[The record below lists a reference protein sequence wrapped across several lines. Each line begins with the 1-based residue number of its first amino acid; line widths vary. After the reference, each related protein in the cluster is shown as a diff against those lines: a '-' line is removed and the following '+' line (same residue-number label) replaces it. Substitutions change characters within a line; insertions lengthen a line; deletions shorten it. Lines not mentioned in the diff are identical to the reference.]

1 MKIFKNISIYYLL
14 SSIVIFLIFLFKIF
28 SDDLNFNYNMKYFA
42 LSILMIIFS
51 ILSFKLE
58 KTYKIYLNITILSII
73 ISIYSF
79 EIYLSYEKLKIS
91 QLTKLS
97 FIEKHRKII
106 KTEVVG
112 VIPPKTHLNKNY
124 DYFPLSGISKLET
137 VYCNELGFF
146 TTYKS
151 DRYGFNNNDYLWDEK
166 IIDYVLIGDS
176 FVHGACVHNKDNLSN
191 QIMRISKKNS
201 LNLGMGGNSVLINF
215 ATIKEYVKKNKVKNV
230 LFFFTEDNDLEGL
243 KNEAENKILKKY
255 LIEKNFR
262 QDLNKKQKQLDS
274 LLLTVYKNELK
285 KEKKKES
292 KNKKIHIYE
301 ILKLY
306 KFRSLTID
314 FFNKKKFDTIDSYN
328 LFEQIITDVDSYLK
342 QKKIELYVIYLPS
355 YSRITNRE
363 YNESKYK
370 KVMNI
375 LNDKQ
380 IKVIDIYNEL
390 FKNKK
395 KIINLFALSGA
406 GHYNSE
412 GYRLI
417 SEIVYKKIS
426 DQKF

>member
-1 MKIFKNISIYYLL
+1 M
-14 SSIVIFLIFLFKIF
+14 IFLIFLFKIF

>member
-28 SDDLNFNYNMKYFA
+28 SDDLNFNYNIKYLA
-42 LSILMIIFS
+42 LSTLMIIFS

-58 KTYKIYLNITILSII
+58 KTYKIYLNITILSLI

-97 FIEKHRKII
+97 FIERHKKIK
-106 KTEVVG
+106 KTEVVS
-112 VIPPKTHLNKNY
+112 VIAPKTHLNKNN
-124 DYFPLSGISKLET
+124 DYFPLSGISKIET

-151 DRYGFNNNDYLWDEK
+151 DRYGFNNKNNLWDEK

-176 FVHGACVHNKDNLSN
+176 FVHGACVHNQDNLSN
-191 QIMRISKKNS
+191 QIMKISKKNS
-201 LNLGMGGNSVLINF
+201 LNLGMAGNSVLINF
-215 ATIKEYVKKNKVKNV
+215 ATIKEYVKKGKVKNV
-230 LFFFTEDNDLEGL
+230 LLFFTEDNDLEGL

-255 LIEKNFR
+255 LIEKSFY
-262 QDLNKKQKQLDS
+262 QDLKKKQKQLDS
-274 LLLTVYKNELK
+274 ILLTIYKNELK

-292 KNKKIHIYE
+292 EYIKIHIYE

-306 KFRSLTID
+306 RFRSLTID
-314 FFNKKKFDTIDSYN
+314 FFDKKKFDTLDSYN
-328 LFEQIITDVDSYLK
+328 LFEQIITDVDNYLK
-342 QKKIELYVIYLPS
+342 QNNIELYVIYLPS
-355 YSRITNRE
+355 YSRITNRK

-370 KVMNI
+370 NVMNI
-375 LNDKQ
+375 LNEKQ

-390 FKNKK
+390 FKTKK
-395 KIINLFALSGA
+395 DIISLFALSGA

-426 DQKF
+426 RQKF

>member
-1 MKIFKNISIYYLL
+1 MKNFKNISIYYLL

-28 SDDLNFNYNMKYFA
+28 SDDLNFNYNIKYFA

-106 KTEVVG
+106 KTEVVS

-230 LFFFTEDNDLEGL
+230 LLFFTEDNDLEGL

-255 LIEKNFR
+255 LIDKNFR
-262 QDLNKKQKQLDS
+262 QDLNKKQKQLNN

-328 LFEQIITDVDSYLK
+328 LFEQIITDVDNYLK

-363 YNESKYK
+363 YSESKYK

-395 KIINLFALSGA
+395 NIINLFALSGA

-426 DQKF
+426 GQKF

>member
-1 MKIFKNISIYYLL
+1 MKNFKNISIYYLL

-28 SDDLNFNYNMKYFA
+28 SDDLNFNYNIKYLA
-42 LSILMIIFS
+42 LSTLMIIFS
-51 ILSFKLE
+51 ILSFKIK
-58 KTYKIYLNITILSII
+58 KTYKIYLNISIFSLI

-97 FIEKHRKII
+97 FIEKHKKIK
-106 KTEVVG
+106 KTEVVS
-112 VIPPKTHLNKNY
+112 VIPPKTHLNKNN
-124 DYFPLSGISKLET
+124 DYFPLSGISKMET

-151 DRYGFNNNDYLWDEK
+151 DRYGFNNNNNLWDKK

-176 FVHGACVHNKDNLSN
+176 FVHGACVHNQDNLSN
-191 QIMRISKKNS
+191 QIMNISKKNS
-201 LNLGMGGNSVLINF
+201 LNLGMAGNSVLINF
-215 ATIKEYVKKNKVKNV
+215 ATIKEYVKKDKVKNV
-230 LFFFTEDNDLEGL
+230 LFFFTEENDLEGL
-243 KNEAENKILKKY
+243 KSEAENKILKKY

-262 QDLNKKQKQLDS
+262 QDLKKKQKQLDS
-274 LLLTVYKNELK
+274 ILLTIYKNELK

-292 KNKKIHIYE
+292 ENKQIHIYE

-314 FFNKKKFDTIDSYN
+314 FFNKKKIDKLDTYN
-328 LFEQIITDVDSYLK
+328 LFDQIITDVDNYLK
-342 QKKIELYVIYLPS
+342 QNNIELYVIYLPS
-355 YSRITNRE
+355 YSRVLNSE
-363 YNESKYK
+363 YNEIKYK
-370 KVMNI
+370 NFINI
-375 LNDKQ
+375 LNDKK

-390 FKNKK
+390 FKTKK
-395 KIINLFALSGA
+395 NLVNLFALSGA
-406 GHYNSE
+406 GHYNPE

-426 DQKF
+426 GQKF

>member
-1 MKIFKNISIYYLL
+1 MKIFKNISTYYLL
-14 SSIVIFLIFLFKIF
+14 SSIVIFLIFLFKIL
-28 SDDLNFNYNMKYFA
+28 SDDLNFNYNIKYFA

-97 FIEKHRKII
+97 FIEKYRKTI

-151 DRYGFNNNDYLWDEK
+151 DRYGFNNSDYLWDEK

-230 LFFFTEDNDLEGL
+230 LLFFTEDNDLEGL
-243 KNEAENKILKKY
+243 KNEAENEILKKY
-255 LIEKNFR
+255 LIEKNFS

-314 FFNKKKFDTIDSYN
+314 FFDKKKFDTIDSYN
-328 LFEQIITDVDSYLK
+328 LFEQIITDVDNYLK
-342 QKKIELYVIYLPS
+342 QNKIELYVIYLPS

-380 IKVIDIYNEL
+380 IKIIDIYNEL

-395 KIINLFALSGA
+395 NIINLFTLSGA

-426 DQKF
+426 GQKF

>member
-1 MKIFKNISIYYLL
+1 MKIFKNISTYYLL
-14 SSIVIFLIFLFKIF
+14 SSIVIFLIFLFKIL
-28 SDDLNFNYNMKYFA
+28 SDDLNFNYNIKYFA

-97 FIEKHRKII
+97 FIEKYRKTI

-151 DRYGFNNNDYLWDEK
+151 DRYGFNNSDYLWDEK

-230 LFFFTEDNDLEGL
+230 LLFFTEDNDLEGL
-243 KNEAENKILKKY
+243 KNEAENEILKKY

-314 FFNKKKFDTIDSYN
+314 FFDKKKFDTIDSYN
-328 LFEQIITDVDSYLK
+328 LFEQIITDVDNYLK
-342 QKKIELYVIYLPS
+342 QNKIELYVIYLPS

-380 IKVIDIYNEL
+380 IKIIDIYNEL

-395 KIINLFALSGA
+395 NIINLFTLSGA

-426 DQKF
+426 GQKF

>member
-1 MKIFKNISIYYLL
+1 MKIFKNISTYYLL
-14 SSIVIFLIFLFKIF
+14 SSIVIFLIFLFKIL
-28 SDDLNFNYNMKYFA
+28 SDDLNFNYNIKYFA

-97 FIEKHRKII
+97 FIEKYRKTI

-151 DRYGFNNNDYLWDEK
+151 DRYGFNNSDYLWDEK

-230 LFFFTEDNDLEGL
+230 LLFFTEDNDLEGL
-243 KNEAENKILKKY
+243 KNEAENEILKKY
-255 LIEKNFR
+255 LIEKNFS

-314 FFNKKKFDTIDSYN
+314 F
-328 LFEQIITDVDSYLK
+328 LQLM
-342 QKKIELYVIYLPS
+342 L
-355 YSRITNRE
+355 
-363 YNESKYK
+363 
-370 KVMNI
+370 
-375 LNDKQ
+375 
-380 IKVIDIYNEL
+380 
-390 FKNKK
+390 
-395 KIINLFALSGA
+395 
-406 GHYNSE
+406 
-412 GYRLI
+412 
-417 SEIVYKKIS
+417 
-426 DQKF
+426 

>member
-28 SDDLNFNYNMKYFA
+28 SDDLNFNYNIKYLV
-42 LSILMIIFS
+42 LSTLMIIFS

-58 KTYKIYLNITILSII
+58 KTYKTYLNITTLSLIF
-73 ISIYSF
+73 SIYSF

-97 FIEKHRKII
+97 FIESHKKIK

-112 VIPPKTHLNKNY
+112 VIAPKTHLNKKN
-124 DYFPLSGISKLET
+124 DYFPLSGISKMET

-151 DRYGFNNNDYLWDEK
+151 DRYGFNNKNNLWDEK

-176 FVHGACVHNKDNLSN
+176 FVHGACVHNQDNLSN
-191 QIMRISKKNS
+191 QIMKISKKNS
-201 LNLGMGGNSVLINF
+201 LNLGMAGNSVLINF
-215 ATIKEYVKKNKVKNV
+215 ATIKEYVKKDKVKNV

-255 LIEKNFR
+255 LIEKFFY
-262 QDLNKKQKQLDS
+262 QDLKKKQKQLDS
-274 LLLTVYKNELK
+274 ILLTIYKNELK
-285 KEKKKES
+285 KEEKKKSE
-292 KNKKIHIYE
+292 NKKINIYE

-314 FFNKKKFDTIDSYN
+314 FFNEKKFDTLDSYN
-328 LFEQIITDVDSYLK
+328 LFEQIITDVDNYLK
-342 QKKIELYVIYLPS
+342 QNNIELYVIYLPS
-355 YSRITNRE
+355 YSRITNRK

-370 KVMNI
+370 NVMNI
-375 LNDKQ
+375 LNDKK

-390 FKNKK
+390 FKTKK
-395 KIINLFALSGA
+395 DIINLFALSGA